1 MHTFITKA
9 VLSFATLWGMSMVTC
24 AARGLEIP
32 PLANPTKRAGDM
44 QIYVYPKLLMIDP
57 ESTEFMGRDLNEPLK
72 YLWSGAI
79 SFEADGS
86 KYQRCLRYISSET
99 FPTHAPC
106 KCTQIDKS
114 KGCDDKS
121 INHPTPSYRWAFEG
135 SIRMFKRETRKISFW
150 SGTIRHHASGK
161 CLGYS
166 PDSGFPTYRGDESH
180 TPGKLGDLEMV
191 DCEDTEDETY
201 HGVRIWVVWLTEKD
215 TTTSIIPWGAT
226 HMWPACSNTR
236 VKAKKTIMDRLK
248 GKKVRWE
255 RVYRGIAASP
265 SSNGVYFGCAREQ
278 HTWVTPHPWFYRV
291 PKLHAFFPDK
301 KNYDDMGSAINGE
314 KNSIESLIDF
324 DWSNTTPGNETP
336 GDLEAEGVTRE
347 EIVRTLRGIQYEREP
362 GIDFEGGASPA
373 FDDEITSIERE
384 NALRQK
390 ENVEREKIMRKEEG
404 DADEDDDVFEDAPE
418 TWDDEKNA
426 FSDDEDEEDFPEDKG
441 GGKDPSSGDKPVK
454 DPPSNDK
461 PAKKDPPSNNKPAK
475 DPPSGDDNSK
485 DTPDDPFG
493 DDKGIDDPFAD
504 NNRVKN
510 DKTTKD
516 PPSNDETAKNPPP
529 KR

>member
-9 VLSFATLWGMSMVTC
+9 ILSFVTLWGMSMITC
-24 AARGLEIP
+24 AARGLEILP
-32 PLANPTKRAGDM
+32 VSLANLTKRAGDI
-44 QIYVYPKLLMIDP
+44 QIYVSPRFLMIDP
-57 ESTEFMGRDLNEPLK
+57 ESTEFMGRDLNEPLD

-79 SFEADGS
+79 SFEGDGS

-106 KCTQIDKS
+106 KCTQINKS

-121 INHPTPSYRWAFEG
+121 INHPTPSYRWAFDG
-135 SIRMFKRETRKISFW
+135 SVRMFKRETRKISFW

-215 TTTSIIPWGAT
+215 TKTSIIPWGAT

-255 RVYRGIAASP
+255 RVYRGIATSP

-291 PKLHAFFPDK
+291 PKPRAFFPDK
-301 KNYDDMGSAINGE
+301 KNNDDMGSAINGE

-324 DWSNTTPGNETP
+324 DWPNTTPGNEAP
-336 GDLEAEGVTRE
+336 GDLEVEGTPRE
-347 EIVRTLRGIQYEREP
+347 EVIRTLRGIQYEHEP
-362 GIDFEGGASPA
+362 GIEFDGGAAPA

-390 ENVEREKIMRKEEG
+390 ENIERGRKMRKEEG
-404 DADEDDDVFEDAPE
+404 NSDEEEDDDVFEDAPE

-426 FSDDEDEEDFPEDKG
+426 FSDDEDEEGFPEDKG

-461 PAKKDPPSNNKPAK
+461 PAKNDPPSNNKPAK
-475 DPPSGDDNSK
+475 DPPSGDDKNK

-493 DDKGIDDPFAD
+493 DDKNIDDPFAD

-516 PPSNDETAKNPPP
+516 PPIK
-529 KR
+529 

>member
-32 PLANPTKRAGDM
+32 PLANLTKRAGDM
-44 QIYVYPKLLMIDP
+44 QIYVYPKLFMIDP

-86 KYQRCLRYISSET
+86 KYQRCLRYIPSET

-215 TTTSIIPWGAT
+215 T
-226 HMWPACSNTR
+226 
-236 VKAKKTIMDRLK
+236 KT
-248 GKKVRWE
+248 
-255 RVYRGIAASP
+255 SP

-336 GDLEAEGVTRE
+336 GDLEVEGVTRE

-362 GIDFEGGASPA
+362 GIDFEGGASAA

-426 FSDDEDEEDFPEDKG
+426 FSDDEGEEDFPEDKG

-461 PAKKDPPSNNKPAK
+461 PAKKDPPSSDKPAK
-475 DPPSGDDNSK
+475 DPPSGDDKNK

-516 PPSNDETAKNPPP
+516 PPSNDETAKDPPP